1 MFHKMRNYEGCNKI
15 KEDKRQL
22 ICQNTSTKSKP
33 GFALA
38 FYSKLKSLII
48 YLLKVKNYQC
58 TSKKKLYIYIYILKI
73 IHKHID

>member
-48 YLLKVKNYQC
+48 YLLKA
-58 TSKKKLYIYIYILKI
+58 KKLSMYFKKNIYINIYIYIYIKNYT
-73 IHKHID
+73 

>member
-22 ICQNTSTKSKP
+22 ICQNTSKKSKP

-58 TSKKKLYIYIYILKI
+58 TSKKKNYIYILKI